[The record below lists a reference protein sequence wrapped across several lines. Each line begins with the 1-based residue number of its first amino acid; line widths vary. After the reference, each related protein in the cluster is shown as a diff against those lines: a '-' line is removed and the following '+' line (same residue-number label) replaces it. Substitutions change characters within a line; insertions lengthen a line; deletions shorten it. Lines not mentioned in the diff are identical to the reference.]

1 MRTITLALLLSACGA
16 PAGAPAPAAST
27 SPEVA
32 ASPEA
37 PAAGAEPAAAQAS
50 VKAPAIAAAVPI
62 AASPVD
68 QVKSGIRLLEAGQTL
83 PDCIDANEGLT
94 YYVIADGEFKACEA
108 GAWTVIDLKGKDG
121 ANGLDGS
128 AAAKGDKGDAGE
140 AGANGAAG
148 ATGATGSQGA
158 QGAQGI
164 AGANGA
170 NGANGTNGAAGAAGA
185 TGPTGAQGIAGT
197 SGTNGSNGTNG
208 TNGAAGAT
216 GATGTAGGSGFYRQ
230 SDSSF
235 VADVIDSGL
244 ALFSDGTMV
253 PLDIDGSP
261 GQSLGRKGG
270 MLFSASCGFSNGG
283 CTGTCYVM
291 VPGSTVALD
300 GLLKNM
306 AFYTSNGWLKSTGA
320 ETNLGAITLH
330 SYVAQGG
337 ACTTGTWAVVGVYT
351 PASTW
356 TPPSGD
362 TFPLG
367 NLYIGQGQ

>member
-1 MRTITLALLLSACGA
+1 MRTITLALLLSACGS
-16 PAGAPAPAAST
+16 PAGDPATST
-27 SPEVA
+27 STDVA

-37 PAAGAEPAAAQAS
+37 PAAAAEPAAQAATAKVAS
-50 VKAPAIAAAVPI
+50 TEAAPKAAPTDV
-62 AASPVD
+62 SPVD
-68 QVKSGIRLLEAGQTL
+68 QIKSGIRLLEDGQTL
-83 PDCIDANEGLT
+83 PDCNDVNEGLT
-94 YYVIADGEFKACEA
+94 YYVVADSEFKACEA
-108 GAWTVIDLKGKDG
+108 GTWTVIDLKGKDG

-128 AAAKGDKGDAGE
+128 ASAKGDT
-140 AGANGAAG
+140 GATGAAG

-158 QGAQGI
+158 QGI

-170 NGANGTNGAAGAAGA
+170 NGSNGAAGA
-185 TGPTGAQGIAGT
+185 TGATGAQGTQGLAGNNG
-197 SGTNGSNGTNG
+197 SNGSNGTNG
-208 TNGAAGAT
+208 TNGAAGAAGAT
-216 GATGTAGGSGFYRQ
+216 GATGAAGGAGFYRQ

-235 VADVIDSGL
+235 IADVIDSGL
-244 ALFSDGTMV
+244 ALFSDGTTV
-253 PLDIDGSP
+253 PLDIDGNP
-261 GQSLGRKGG
+261 GQSLGRKNG
-270 MLFSASCGFSNGG
+270 MLFNASCGFSNGG